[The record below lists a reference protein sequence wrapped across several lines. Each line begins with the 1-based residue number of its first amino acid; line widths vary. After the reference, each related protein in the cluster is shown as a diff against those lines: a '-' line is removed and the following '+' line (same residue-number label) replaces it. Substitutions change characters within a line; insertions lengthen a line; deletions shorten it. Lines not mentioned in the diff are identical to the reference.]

1 MPSLE
6 TTPKARETVAARHR
20 KRARAMMAA
29 SDIDALVVVQPEN
42 FRYITGAHPGFASAW
57 RRAGT
62 QIAVIPAD
70 GAQDPAAV
78 IADAIESAFRARSG
92 FEDVRTHPMWV
103 DYIDVESL
111 TARDLSTRDLFAE
124 VAKCCG
130 DCGEHKAERPQR
142 PGTYDMEN
150 AVRLLHAVLADRK
163 LLGARLGFEFD
174 FLPTSDFKRFHAALP
189 EARLCD
195 SSDIFRQL
203 RLIKEPEEITLLQ
216 DASDLTEIGIRH
228 ALQGLRAGE
237 SGFAMAMRYRAGVM
251 DEAIRRGDVRLE
263 SIWNFNNCGA
273 ITFGQD
279 PATAILKAGDGVK
292 FDCGCTIAGHT
303 SDIGRTYVF
312 GKGNRHQRAIHESLL
327 DAWETGFRALRPGNP
342 LSAVHAAAQGRMR
355 DLGFPDYNRGHVGH
369 GIGSS
374 IWLEEWPFIAADAT
388 VIIRPNMVFSY
399 ELPYYVNG
407 IGAFIV
413 EDQVVITET
422 GARSMNGN
430 LPKGY
435 CEVG

>member
-1 MPSLE
+1 MPSPA
-6 TTPKARETVAARHR
+6 TTPKAAETVAARHR
-20 KRARAMMAA
+20 RRAQAMMAA
-29 SDIDALVVVQPEN
+29 SGLDALVVVQPEN

-70 GAQDPAAV
+70 DGLSPAAV

-92 FEDVRTHPMWV
+92 FQDVRTHPMWV

-111 TARDLSTRDLFAE
+111 AARDLSTRDLFAE

-130 DCGEHKAERPQR
+130 DCGDHKAKPRQR
-142 PGTYDMEN
+142 PATYDMGN
-150 AVRLLHAVLADRK
+150 AVRLLCDVLADRN
-163 LLGARLGFEFD
+163 LLGARLGFEFE
-174 FLPTSDFKRFHAALP
+174 FLPTSDFKLFRAALP
-189 EARLCD
+189 EAKLCD
-195 SSDIFRQL
+195 SSEMFRQL
-203 RLIKEPEEITLLQ
+203 RLFKEPEEITLLQ
-216 DASDLTEIGIRH
+216 EASDLTEIGIGH
-228 ALQGLRAGE
+228 ALRGLKVGE
-237 SGFAMAMRYRAGVM
+237 TGFEIAMRYRAGVM
-251 DEAIRRGDVRLE
+251 EEAVRRGDVRLE

-273 ITFGQD
+273 ITFGKD
-279 PATAILKAGDGVK
+279 PNTVILKEGDGVK

-312 GKGNRHQRAIHESLL
+312 GKGSRHQRAIHEALL
-327 DAWETGFRALRPGNP
+327 DAWETGFEQLRPGNP

-355 DLGFPDYNRGHVGH
+355 ALGYPDYNRGHVGH

-388 VIIRPNMVFSY
+388 VIIQPNMVFSY

-413 EDQVVITET
+413 EDQIVITEN
-422 GARSMNGN
+422 GPKSMNAN

-435 CEVG
+435 CEIF